1 MKKKLAKSKK
11 KAGTSFKDKIIM
23 VVSVAAITISVT
35 SIVTR
40 AAININP
47 YPTNPSP
54 LLVSDTIAISP
65 TNPSSPLNLTATPG
79 TGSGGCAG
87 PSGGSCSGE
96 CACGNDS
103 TGQPYFAPC
112 VPADVII
119 KNNQYYARACSCS
132 CGNEAGSSTGPG
144 AIK

>member
-11 KAGTSFKDKIIM
+11 KAGTSFKDKLIM

-40 AAININP
+40 AAINFDP

-54 LLVSDTIAISP
+54 LLVSDTI
-65 TNPSSPLNLTATPG
+65 TTNMVNPSSPLNLTATQG
-79 TGSGGCAG
+79 AGSGGCAG

-112 VPADVII
+112 VPADVVI

-132 CGNEAGSSTGPG
+132 CAGGGSSTGSG
-144 AIK
+144 LIK